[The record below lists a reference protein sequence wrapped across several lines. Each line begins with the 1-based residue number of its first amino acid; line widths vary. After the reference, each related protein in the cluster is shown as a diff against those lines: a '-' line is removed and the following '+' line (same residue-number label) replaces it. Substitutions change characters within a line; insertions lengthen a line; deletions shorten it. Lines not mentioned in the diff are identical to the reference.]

1 MIMKPVQPE
10 AFCQNYSASLTLPF
24 CYAPGFL
31 KMHGGMLILS
41 NTDETFALVQLT
53 TNKGF
58 KTARFYFP
66 PLDKCGKKLT
76 PEKEAAFCEDVI
88 HYLAKTENVHR
99 IVQPVN
105 YCLFQLPPGECT
117 SVPFGTY
124 KIELTGKTSQSLL
137 AAMQPRYRTAIAQA
151 RRMQAE
157 VRYGLNELGAF
168 ARLHEKTMQRSNSW
182 YETSAQIEQVLNA
195 LKDNA
200 LLATVYINNELQ
212 GGLLLHYSTFG
223 AYYMHGASSDHPEA
237 SGAIKFL
244 HYEVM
249 CRLIDEGVAFYDF
262 VGARLSGNI
271 SPKLKGIQDFKRRF
285 GSELESG
292 YLWKK
297 DLSEWRCKLY
307 DLVLYWKCKL
317 KHQSFPVDIIEQERR
332 AMHL

>member
-1 MIMKPVQPE
+1 MMKPVPPE
-10 AFCQNYSASLTLPF
+10 VFYQKYWATLTLPF

-31 KMHGGMLILS
+31 KMHTGMLILS
-41 NTDETFALVQLT
+41 NTDEAFALLQLT

-66 PLDKCGKKLT
+66 PLDKHGKKLV
-76 PEKEAAFCEDVI
+76 PDQEVAFCEEAI
-88 HYLAKTENVHR
+88 RYLTETENIHR
-99 IVQPVN
+99 IMQPVN
-105 YCLFQLPPGECT
+105 YCVFQLPPGECI

-124 KIELTGKTSQSLL
+124 KIELTAKTPQSLL

-151 RRMQAE
+151 RRMRAE
-157 VRYGLNELGAF
+157 VRYGRSELNAF

-182 YETSAQIEQVLNA
+182 YETSLQIEQVLDA

-223 AYYMHGASSDHPEA
+223 AYYMHGASADHPEA

-249 CRLIDEGVAFYDF
+249 CRLLNEGVAFYDF

-297 DLSEWRCKLY
+297 DLNTWRCNLY
-307 DLVLYWKCKL
+307 DLILYWKCKL
-317 KHQSFPVDIIEQERR
+317 KHQVFPEDIIEQERR